1 MGNTVTIRPSNWTI
15 APQGAA
21 TPQANLPG
29 TYSMDAARSG
39 VYGHLADSLGRLAGI
54 EMGLRRAERNNSLNN
69 AKNAF
74 LNDLMREGERL
85 GTEDMDFGTQG
96 ERYKQFEQ
104 DRLKHYLGTF
114 GGDKELEESFRN
126 DVLIPATRLEFGVRH
141 TATKGLHDKIFADFQ
156 TRLDGR
162 LKQSGWDLQADSD
175 NLDMTRQEVADLVT
189 NRVIDE
195 STAQGL
201 LSTAQQQMQLNQL
214 GVMAQ
219 TDPEAILGAVAGIR
233 TPIAELSR
241 EHVLGGKTGSASAIK
256 SSIYDQAVAAGHDP
270 RMMLGIAKAESDFNP
285 SAKSMVD
292 GQGRYAAGTFQ
303 FRDPAAQDVGLIDD
317 KGDRRFDPAANIDAA
332 MRYMQIIKDAVPNA
346 ANRPDLLIAAWHA
359 GPWNKDIQAGRVPAE
374 YVSYVSKVLKHGYG
388 EDGRAGMP
396 EGMQASAALAEGT
409 PQGGYAKDRAAYGK
423 LLSMGYTMQ
432 QALHFVDLAE
442 SNVAAQQRQAEQQA
456 AMAYTEFVNSSYAQ
470 MWNEAGERLPD
481 MESRH
486 NYMSVKINSIAD
498 RELRGRYQALLKS
511 DIDADVT
518 RQNAVDLQIIHN
530 VMQEVKAQ
538 GLSHN
543 RAWETIQSNPALV
556 AGISD
561 AGMKSLETE
570 IVGERKVTLKN
581 QAAANSLKYWID
593 KGRGQLTR
601 EQIQSAIFE
610 ADLTM
615 DQSNDVLSYFD
626 GSGKMKTATYSAV
639 NSELKRQ
646 TDDKQDLS
654 KMPFLYE
661 GVLNS
666 LPDGEPANSESI
678 SRAVNKL
685 LMEGEQVRSGMWN
698 KSMTYAEALENGV
711 GSSWLPELSKE
722 EKLIA
727 QAELQ
732 TRGVSNI
739 TEHKLQ
745 VYWRET
751 KLGLP
756 EYKTARQQ
764 DVLRQL
770 PGLARATMWGG
781 R

>member
-1 MGNTVTIRPSNWTI
+1 MSNTVTIRPSNWTI

-21 TPQANLPG
+21 TPQASLPG
-29 TYSMDAARSG
+29 SYSMDAARSG

-54 EMGLRRAERNNSLNN
+54 EMGLRRAERNNALNN

-74 LNDLMREGERL
+74 LNDMMREGERL

-96 ERYKQFEQ
+96 ERYKTFEQ
-104 DRLKHYLGTF
+104 ERMQHYLGSF

-126 DVLIPATRLEFGVRH
+126 DVLIPATHLEFGVRH
-141 TATKGLHDKIFADFQ
+141 KAAAGSKDLILADIRTQ
-156 TRLDGR
+156 NDELMNT
-162 LKQSGWDLQADSD
+162 SGWDLQMDQSR
-175 NLDMTRQEVADLVT
+175 LDMSFKRLDDAQANGVMSATEVQAEKERILGSV
-189 NRVIDE
+189 
-195 STAQGL
+195 
-201 LSTAQQQMQLNQL
+201 QLNQL
-214 GVMAQ
+214 GVMAK
-219 TDPEAILGAVAGIR
+219 TDPESILGAVAGIR
-233 TPIAELSR
+233 TPITELSR
-241 EHVLGGKTGSASAIK
+241 ANILGGKGSASAIK
-256 SSIYDQAVAAGHDP
+256 SGIYDQAVAAGHDP
-270 RMMLGIAKAESDFNP
+270 RMMLGIAHAESGFDPN
-285 SAKSMVD
+285 AKSEVD

-303 FRDPAAQDVGLIDD
+303 FRAPAARDVGLIDD
-317 KGDRRFDPAANIDAA
+317 KGDRRFDPAANIEGA
-332 MRYMQIIKDAVPNA
+332 MRYMQIVKNAVPNA

-359 GPWNKDIQAGRVPAE
+359 GPWDSDIQAGRVPAK
-374 YVSYVSKVLKHGYG
+374 YVKYVNKVLEYGYG
-388 EDGRAGMP
+388 ADGRAGVP
-396 EGMQASAALAEGT
+396 EGTQSGATLAEGT
-409 PQGGYAKDRAAYGK
+409 AQGGYAKDRTAYNK
-423 LLSMGYTMQ
+423 LLSMGYTTQ
-432 QALHFVDLAE
+432 QALHFVDLADA
-442 SNVAAQQRQAEQQA
+442 NIAAQQRQAEQQSA
-456 AMAYTEFVNSSYAQ
+456 AAFTEFVNSSYSQ

-486 NYMSVKINSIAD
+486 NYMSAKINSIAD

-518 RQNAVDLQIIHN
+518 RQNAVDQQIIHN
-530 VMQEVKAQ
+530 VMQEVKGQ

-543 RAWETIQSNPALV
+543 RAWEAIQSNPALV

-561 AGMKSLETE
+561 AGMKSLERE

-581 QAAANSLKYWID
+581 QTAANSLKYWID

-615 DQSNDVLSYFD
+615 DQGNEVLSYFD
-626 GSGKMKTATYSAV
+626 GSGKMKTATYSVV

-661 GVLNS
+661 EVLNS
-666 LPDGEPANSESI
+666 LPDGEPANPESI

-685 LMEGEQVRSGMWN
+685 LMEGEHVRPGMWN
-698 KSMTYAEALENGV
+698 KSMTYAEALESGV
-711 GSSWLPELSKE
+711 GASWLPDLSKE

-732 TRGVSNI
+732 ARGVGNV

-756 EYKTARQQ
+756 EYEMARQQ
-764 DVLRQL
+764 DVLRQF
-770 PGLARATMWGG
+770 PGLARATRGGG

>member
-1 MGNTVTIRPSNWTI
+1 MSNTVTIRPSNWTI

-29 TYSMDAARSG
+29 SYSMEAARSG

-54 EMGLRRAERNNSLNN
+54 EMGLRRAERNNALNN

-74 LNDLMREGERL
+74 LNDMMREGERL

-96 ERYKQFEQ
+96 ERYKTFERERMQ
-104 DRLKHYLGTF
+104 HYLGSF

-156 TRLDGR
+156 SRLDGR
-162 LKQSGWDLQADSD
+162 LNQSGWDLQVDSD
-175 NLDMTRQEVADLVT
+175 NLDMTRQEVADLVA

-195 STAQGL
+195 NTAQGL
-201 LSTAQQQMQLNQL
+201 LSKAQQQMQLNQL

-219 TDPEAILGAVAGIR
+219 TDPESILGAVAGIR
-233 TPIAELSR
+233 TPIIELSR
-241 EHVLGGKTGSASAIK
+241 ENILGGKGGANAIK
-256 SSIYDQAVAAGHDP
+256 SGIYDQAVAAGHDP
-270 RMMLGIAKAESDFNP
+270 RMMLGIAHAESGFDPN
-285 SAKSMVD
+285 AKSELD

-303 FRDPAAQDVGLIDD
+303 FRAPAARDVGLIDD
-317 KGDRRFDPAANIDAA
+317 KGDRRFDPAANITGA
-332 MRYMQIIKDAVPNA
+332 MEYMRIIKAAVPNA
-346 ANRPDLLIAAWHA
+346 ENRPDLLIAAWHA
-359 GPWNKDIQAGRVPAE
+359 GPWNSDIQAGRVPAE
-374 YVSYVSKVLKHGYG
+374 YANYVNKVLKYGYG
-388 EDGRAGMP
+388 EDGRAGVP
-396 EGMQASAALAEGT
+396 EGTQSGATLAEGT
-409 PQGGYAKDRAAYGK
+409 AQGGYAKDRTAYNK
-423 LLSMGYTMQ
+423 LLSMGYTTQ

-442 SNVAAQQRQAEQQA
+442 SNVAAQQRQAEEQA
-456 AMAYTEFVNSSYAQ
+456 ATAFNEFVNSSYSQ

-486 NYMSVKINSIAD
+486 NYMSAKINSIAD

-518 RQNAVDLQIIHN
+518 RQNAVDQQIIHN
-530 VMQEVKAQ
+530 VMQEVKGQ

-543 RAWETIQSNPALV
+543 RAWEAIQSNPALV

-561 AGMKSLETE
+561 AGMKSLEKE
-570 IVGERKVTLKN
+570 IVGERKVTPKN
-581 QAAANSLKYWID
+581 QTAANSLKYWID

-610 ADLTM
+610 ADLTL
-615 DQSNDVLSYFD
+615 DQGNDVLSYYD

-661 GVLNS
+661 EVLNS
-666 LPDGEPANSESI
+666 LPDGEPANPESI

-685 LMEGEQVRSGMWN
+685 LMEGEHVRPGMWN
-698 KSMTYAEALENGV
+698 KSMTYAEALESGV
-711 GSSWLPELSKE
+711 GASWLPDLSKE

-732 TRGVSNI
+732 AKGVANI
-739 TEHKLQ
+739 TEHRLQ

-756 EYKTARQQ
+756 EYETARHQ
-764 DVLRQL
+764 DVLRQF
-770 PGLARATMWGG
+770 PGLARATRGGG